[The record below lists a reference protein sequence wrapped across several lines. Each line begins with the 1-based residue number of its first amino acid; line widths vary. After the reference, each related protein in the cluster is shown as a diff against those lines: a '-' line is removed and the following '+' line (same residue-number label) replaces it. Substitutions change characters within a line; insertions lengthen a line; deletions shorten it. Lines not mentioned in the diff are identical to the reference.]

1 MTWADLK
8 VLGSQPT
15 LTLTLSPSTVSIMA
29 SSKPPSPS
37 GTQTDFLASVKEK
50 FRRRTW
56 GAQKISR
63 TIGFEGVLLL
73 HLERED
79 QPVNEVNQENPSK
92 MKQKDLEG
100 ESPKS
105 KTTKGDL
112 QWRPKRKEKQ
122 PSMLKQESLTMERD
136 QDPAPAFLLS

>member
-50 FRRRTW
+50 FRRRKR

-79 QPVNEVNQENPSK
+79 QPVNEENPSK
-92 MKQKDLEG
+92 MKQKDFEG

-105 KTTKGDL
+105 KTRKGDL
-112 QWRPKRKEKQ
+112 PGRPKRKEKQ
-122 PSMLKQESLTMERD
+122 LSMLKEESLTMETD
-136 QDPAPAFLLS
+136 QGPAPAFLLS